1 MISEKIELIGK
12 GLYEDIPDEL
22 TLKSIPTAS
31 ELDYVGSEDFEA
43 TMLDKILPKAIE
55 EKINFRHLLEI
66 DFQWICRCLRIINY
80 GPYHTTNS
88 IYCPTCNHA
97 SYGEY
102 NVDLRTIDCKML
114 PEGFVNEIKITKDR
128 FIDFDGDVTLKLMT
142 IQDAMNVYKDKS
154 FVDEKGRVNKDLAR
168 MCYMIKSIKNKKNL
182 TPLEVKMMISNT
194 FSSADYQILKEEVSS
209 LTDYGLRAGG
219 STICPRCGS
228 SEAAFIALVDDRF
241 FRPSVG
247 ALRQWRDDKR
257 SGRNENSSGDKTTA
271 V

>member
-12 GLYEDIPDEL
+12 GLYEDIPDQL

-43 TMLDKILPKAIE
+43 TMLDKILPKAVE
-55 EKINFRHLLEI
+55 EEINFRHLLEI

-88 IYCPTCNHA
+88 IYCPTCNQA

-102 NVDLRTIDCKML
+102 TVDLRTIDCKML
-114 PEGFVNEIKITKDR
+114 PEGFVNEIKITQDK

-142 IQDAMNVYKDKS
+142 IQDSMNVYKDKS
-154 FVDEKGRVNKDLAR
+154 FIDEKGRINKDLAR

-182 TPLEVKMMISNT
+182 TPLEVKMMIINT
-194 FSSADYQILKEEVSS
+194 FSSADYQILREEVAS

-219 STICPRCGS
+219 STVCPRCGS
-228 SEAAFIALVDDRF
+228 REAAFIALVDDRF

-247 ALRQWRDDKR
+247 ALRQWRDDR
-257 SGRNENSSGDKTTA
+257 RAGRNENTSGDKTTA